1 MAEHQN
7 NLLWKKC
14 EAGKLEE
21 AREAVQAGADPN
33 TRLFNYTCLM
43 TAAEENHD
51 EVVALL
57 LAHPNIQVNAKNQWN
72 STALHLACANDSL
85 ASLSKLLAAPG
96 LQLNERDVS
105 GWTPIMVAIRWGK
118 TEAVLQMAAVRGVD
132 LDVKDNDGRSL
143 EEIKNSW
150 TIESARPA
158 IVQILEEARQRRR
171 LVREQK
177 AKVLKVLLDGLH
189 DPDSAINTLRM
200 PIVKSPLMKRIWDLV
215 TEDWQVY
222 NEGGSADEAP

>member
-21 AREAVQAGADPN
+21 VREALQAGADPN
-33 TRLFNYTCLM
+33 TREPAVNNYTCLIM
-43 TAAEENHD
+43 AAMENHD

-57 LAHPNIQVNAKNQWN
+57 LARPGIQVNAKNQWN

-96 LQLNERDVS
+96 LQLNERDDFDD
-105 GWTPIMVAIRWGK
+105 TPIMRAISCGK

-132 LDVKDNDGRSL
+132 LDAKDNHGKSL
-143 EEIKNSW
+143 EEIKN
-150 TIESARPA
+150 R
-158 IVQILEEARQRRR
+158 
-171 LVREQK
+171 
-177 AKVLKVLLDGLH
+177 
-189 DPDSAINTLRM
+189 
-200 PIVKSPLMKRIWDLV
+200 
-215 TEDWQVY
+215 
-222 NEGGSADEAP
+222 